1 MDERG
6 LTLAAPAKVNLLLR
20 VREREP
26 SGYHR
31 LQTVFCALELSDE
44 LQLALDPEPGV
55 RLRVEGARLGD
66 PEGNLVV
73 RAARAWLAEA
83 GPPTEGDWQGVTARL
98 TKRIPHGGGLG
109 GGSSDAAATLR
120 GLTALLPGR
129 VPEERV
135 AALGTA
141 LGSDVPFFLSQ
152 APLCWAEGYG
162 ERLTPLPPLPARPVV
177 LAIPPF
183 RISTPVAYGWLDA
196 DRRGPGPFEGEAE
209 GETAPPADWSDLA
222 TRSVND
228 FERSV
233 FRRHPELRAL
243 RDRLRRSG
251 AVPALLSGSGSTVF
265 GIFESDARAEAAA
278 ETMQREAP
286 GVGVVLTRTAAR

>member
-1 MDERG
+1 MAERG

-20 VREREP
+20 VRERES

-31 LQTVFCALELSDE
+31 LQTVFCALDLSDE
-44 LQLALDPEPGV
+44 LQLVLDPEPGV
-55 RLRVEGARLGD
+55 RLTVEGARLGD
-66 PEGNLVV
+66 PEDNLVV

-83 GPPTEGDWQGVTARL
+83 RPPAASDWRGITARL

-120 GLTALLPGR
+120 GLNALVPGR
-129 VPEERV
+129 VPESRL
-135 AALGTA
+135 ADMGKA
-141 LGSDVPFFLSQ
+141 LGSDVPFFLAGTALS
-152 APLCWAEGYG
+152 WAEGYG
-162 ERLTPLPPLPARPVV
+162 ERLSPLPPLPPRPVV
-177 LAIPPF
+177 LAVPPF
-183 RISTPVAYGWLDA
+183 RISTPAAYAWLDA
-196 DRRGPGPFEGEAE
+196 DRRGLGPFDGEPGPPSG
-209 GETAPPADWSDLA
+209 WSDLEA
-222 TRSVND
+222 RAVND

-251 AVPALLSGSGSTVF
+251 AAPALLSGSGSTVF
-265 GIFESDARAEAAA
+265 GVFEREARAEAAA